1 MGSSHNLTDTAPS
14 DAFLARFQNECP
26 AGGVMSFERFME
38 IALYDAEVGYYRQS
52 RPRVGYGADTDF
64 YTASTSGGIFGELIA
79 TAAEQL
85 LEGAS
90 PEEYTFVE
98 IGAESDGSIMK
109 DAPHR
114 FHKVVTLPLGAP
126 LDIKGRCVVFSN
138 ELFDAQP
145 CRRFIG
151 RDGQWHETGVTHSG
165 GLLEERIFETPAT
178 DSYLP
183 PIAPEGYRLDAPQ
196 AATTLLEQIARQP
209 WEGLFIACDYGKLWK
224 ELIEATPGGTTRA
237 YYRHTQS
244 NDLLAQ
250 PGDQDL
256 TCHVCWDWLEDAL
269 QKHDFASPT
278 LESQESFLIHHA
290 GSKIAEISSQEAAN
304 LSQRKLAL
312 MQLLHPAHLG
322 QKFQVLHST
331 RKSSPKDS

>member
-1 MGSSHNLTDTAPS
+1 
-14 DAFLARFQNECP
+14 
-26 AGGVMSFERFME
+26 ME
-38 IALYDAEVGYYRQS
+38 IALYDPDVGYYRQS

-85 LEGAS
+85 LEDVS
-90 PEEYTFVE
+90 PDECTFVE
-98 IGAESDGSIMK
+98 IGAESDGGIMK
-109 DAPHR
+109 DVPHR
-114 FHKVVTLPLGAP
+114 FREVVTLPLSAP
-126 LDIKGRCVVFSN
+126 LRIQGRCVVFSN

-151 RDGQWHETGVTHSG
+151 RDGKWHETGVTYSDG
-165 GLLEERIFETPAT
+165 QLKENIFEAPANE
-178 DSYLP
+178 SYLHS
-183 PIAPEGYRLDAPQ
+183 IAPEGYRLDAPQ
-196 AATTLLEQIARQP
+196 AAATLLEQIAQQP
-209 WEGLFIACDYGKLWK
+209 WNGLVIACDYGKLWK
-224 ELIEATPGGTTRA
+224 ELSDATPGGTTRA

-244 NDLLAQ
+244 NDLLAR

-256 TCHVCWDWLEDAL
+256 TCHVCWDWLEEAL

-290 GSKIAEISSQEAAN
+290 GSQIAKISSQEAAK
-304 LSQRKLAL
+304 LTQRKSAL

-331 RKSSPKDS
+331 REFSPKDS